1 MAALFTPTPRQQAYK
16 LGLACP
22 GALLFTWAAGQTGV
36 LPRPTFTDAGL
47 TVPNANPIIAD
58 ATGLFGPIYLSLC
71 LNYDF
76 ELCDANGVTQWIQ
89 PNVMTGAIVSTAPAP
104 DFVKIEQGLNG

>member
-22 GALLFTWAAGQTGV
+22 GALLFTWAAGQAGV
-36 LPRPTFTDAGL
+36 VKRPTYNEPTL
-47 TVPNANPIIAD
+47 TVPNTNPIVAD
-58 ATGLFGPIYLSLC
+58 ATGLFGPIYLGTC

-76 ELCDANGVTQWIQ
+76 ELCDANGVTQWAQ

-104 DFVKIEQGLNG
+104 DFVNMEQGLNG